1 MLKHSLRRIL
11 EPSSEPVTLAEAKRQ
26 CNVIADDEDTQFDH
40 WIQAARELTESAANR
55 SLMLQTWRLRI
66 HDWPLERLELPRP
79 PLIAVSSV
87 EYYDSAG
94 VEQTLPA
101 TYYAVDSDREP
112 GVLWRD
118 EDAIWPA
125 TGGQPNAISIVYTAG
140 YASAAAVPARAKQAI
155 LLLVAH
161 WYRVREAVGTVGDE
175 VALAYQSLIRSLKP
189 GGYP

>member
-1 MLKHSLRRIL
+1 MLEHSLKRTV
-11 EPSSEPVTLAEAKRQ
+11 EPTSEPVTLAEAKRQ

-40 WIQAARELTESAANR
+40 WIQAARELVESSANR
-55 SLMLQTWRLRI
+55 SLMAQTWRLRLREF
-66 HDWPLERLELPRP
+66 PAEKLELPRP
-79 PLIAVSSV
+79 PLIAVASV
-87 EYYDSAG
+87 KYYDSNG

-118 EDAIWPA
+118 EDATWPA
-125 TGGQPNAISIVYTAG
+125 TDERPNGITVTYTAG
-140 YASAAAVPARAKQAI
+140 YASVAAVPARAKQAI

-175 VALAYQSLIRSLKP
+175 VALAYQALVRSLKP

>member
-1 MLKHSLRRIL
+1 MLTHSLKRIV
-11 EPSSEPVTLAEAKRQ
+11 EPASEPVTLDEAKRQ
-26 CNVIADDEDTQFDH
+26 CNVVATDEDAALSG
-40 WIQAARELTESAANR
+40 WIRTARELVESESNR
-55 SLMLQTWRLRI
+55 SLLPQTWRLRI
-66 HDWPLERLELPRP
+66 RDWPAEKLELPKP

-87 EYYDSAG
+87 KYYDSAG

-125 TGGQPNAISIVYTAG
+125 TDERPNGITITYTAG
-140 YASAAAVPARAKQAI
+140 YADADAVPWRAKQAI

-161 WYRVREAVGTVGDE
+161 WYRVREAVGQVGEE
-175 VALAYQSLIRSLKP
+175 VALAYQSLVRSLKP